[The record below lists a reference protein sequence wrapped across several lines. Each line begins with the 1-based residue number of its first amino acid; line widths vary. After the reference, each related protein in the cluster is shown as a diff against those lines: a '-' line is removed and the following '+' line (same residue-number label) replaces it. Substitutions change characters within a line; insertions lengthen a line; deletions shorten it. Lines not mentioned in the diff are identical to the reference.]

1 MVQREYLYIRA
12 DGVECFDA
20 TECSDAMECSNTMNP
35 WNDCSDYDSFLAVV
49 KKIKNKK
56 KAPSSPSMVS
66 STTVHHFPAES
77 RIRGYG
83 TK

>member
-20 TECSDAMECSNTMNP
+20 TECSDVMECSNTMNP

-49 KKIKNKK
+49 KKIK
-56 KAPSSPSMVS
+56 
-66 STTVHHFPAES
+66 
-77 RIRGYG
+77 
-83 TK
+83 